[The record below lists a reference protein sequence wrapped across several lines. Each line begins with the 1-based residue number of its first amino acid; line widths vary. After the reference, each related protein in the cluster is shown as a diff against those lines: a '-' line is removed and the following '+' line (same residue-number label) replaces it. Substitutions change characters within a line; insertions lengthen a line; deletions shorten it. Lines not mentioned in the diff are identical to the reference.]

1 MFIQTEATPNP
12 STLKFLPGERV
23 MREGTVNFPTRE
35 GIEAVSDRSTLRQRY
50 TERTLTGGYSEMRK
64 LNCSGGLGQRFAR
77 MYSGLADEAEAK
89 DQATLR
95 RIMNKKE

>member
-23 MREGTVNFPTRE
+23 MREGTVIFPTRE
-35 GIEAVSDRSTLRQRY
+35 GIKAVSDRSTLRQRY
-50 TERTLTGGYSEMRK
+50 IERTLIGGYSEMRK
-64 LNCSGGLGQRFAR
+64 MNCGLGQRFAR

-89 DQATLR
+89 DQATLG